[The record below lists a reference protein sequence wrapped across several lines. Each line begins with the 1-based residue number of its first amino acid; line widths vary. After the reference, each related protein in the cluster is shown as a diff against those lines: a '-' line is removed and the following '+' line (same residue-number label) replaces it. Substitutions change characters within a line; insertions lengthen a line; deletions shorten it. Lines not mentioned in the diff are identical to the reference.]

1 MLSFLWNFFGWEEQ
15 ETSMNVSSDESLAE
29 VLNGSQQNTES
40 EDDKKD
46 EPFDNDNLSMRELKS
61 RFPALARGD
70 QFVTIKELAHDVSGY
85 FLVPMEGTLFEVA
98 VVSKYLHEPFDDI
111 LVGKR
116 TLVRD
121 FNTEPAYER
130 LNGFIEEHKNL
141 IEKIIIYKY
150 DQNIY
155 DQFLAI
161 RRNSMDN
168 IRCDEYGF
176 ITDQ

>member
-1 MLSFLWNFFGWEEQ
+1 MLSFFWNFFGWEEP
-15 ETSMNVSSDESLAE
+15 ETSVSVSSDESLAE

-40 EDDKKD
+40 QD
-46 EPFDNDNLSMRELKS
+46 DNLSMRELKS